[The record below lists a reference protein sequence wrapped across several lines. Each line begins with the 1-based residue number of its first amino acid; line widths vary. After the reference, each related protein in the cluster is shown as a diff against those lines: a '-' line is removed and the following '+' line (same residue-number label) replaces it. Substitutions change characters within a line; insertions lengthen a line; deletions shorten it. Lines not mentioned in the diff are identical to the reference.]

1 MTDEEILNKL
11 EESTKNAMHH
21 QLHTLRSILDRQT
34 GVRYLQ
40 PHLSG
45 YCAPIDAVTFRRA
58 VPLSCYD
65 DYTDHINQLAS
76 GLVDHH
82 HDYKPLLSVDPL
94 VCFFYSSGTSSVK
107 PKLIPYFDSSLSR
120 VASQIAHQ
128 GSGAILQRLFP
139 RKNENNNKV
148 LCFIYAGN
156 ITTTKGGFK
165 AMAASAFPLQRSR
178 NETWS
183 QLRYHSSPLEVI
195 LGSDLDHQMYCHL
208 LCGLRNSE
216 IIDGIIAPYAVGLI
230 RVFSVL
236 ESKWEQM
243 CYDLENGY
251 PFSDIT
257 ETAMRDSV
265 IEVLGGP
272 QPDLAKTIR
281 SICGENNWGAI
292 VSRLWPNVRY
302 IRCVTTGI
310 MRQYYPKL
318 KCYAGEVPVVGGH
331 YFASECC
338 VGINLDIVQPP
349 ETTRF
354 VMLPTAAYFEFLPFD
369 LEKREVIGEET
380 ADFSSVEIG
389 KIYEVVVTTYRGLY
403 RYRLGDIVKVVGFYN
418 SAPQVEFLMRAP
430 KSSFEIVTERDL
442 ISAMEGFQSVL
453 KNAMAAEIVEFAISM
468 DLELIPRKLRIF
480 VEVRGGCMF
489 LQEKLPESSVAG
501 FKRCCSSLEDGLG
514 SIYKVQREK
523 GQVSPLLVSI
533 VKPGSFDKLL
543 LVAIENGAPAS
554 QYKPPKIIRNHKIAE
569 FLEGCSLVTASLDSL
584 DG

>member
-1 MTDEEILNKL
+1 MTDEEILSKL
-11 EESTKNAMHH
+11 EDSTENASLR
-21 QLHTLRSILDRQT
+21 QLDTLRSILERQA

-45 YCAPIDAVTFRRA
+45 YSAPIDASTFRRA

-65 DYTDHINQLAS
+65 DYVDHINQLAS
-76 GLVDHH
+76 GLVDHD
-82 HDYKPLLSVDPL
+82 HDKPLLSVDPL

-107 PKLIPYFDSSLSR
+107 PKLIPYFDSTLSKA
-120 VASQIAHQ
+120 ASQIAHQ
-128 GSGAILQRLFP
+128 GSGAILRRLFP
-139 RKNENNNKV
+139 PKNENNKV

-156 ITTTKGGFK
+156 ITTTEGGFK

-195 LGSDLDHQMYCHL
+195 LGSDLEHQMYCHL

-216 IIDGIIAPYAVGLI
+216 IISGIVAPYAVGLI
-230 RVFSVL
+230 VIFSVL

-243 CYDLENGY
+243 CDDLENGY
-251 PFSDIT
+251 PCSDIT
-257 ETAMRDSV
+257 EIAMRDSV
-265 IEVLGGP
+265 LEVLGGP
-272 QPDLAKTIR
+272 QPDLAKRIR
-281 SICGENNWGAI
+281 SICGENNWCGI
-292 VSRLWPNVRY
+292 VSRLWPDVRY

-318 KCYAGEVPVVGGH
+318 KYYAGEVPVVGGD

-369 LEKREVIGEET
+369 MERREIIGEET
-380 ADFSSVEIG
+380 AEFSSVEVG
-389 KIYEVVVTTYRGLY
+389 KVYEVVVTTYRGLY

-442 ISAMEGFQSVL
+442 MSAMEVFQSVL
-453 KNAMAAEIVEFAISM
+453 RNAMAAEIVEFAIFM
-468 DLELIPRKLRIF
+468 DLELSPRKLRIF
-480 VEVRGGCMF
+480 VEVSGGCMF
-489 LQEKLPESSVAG
+489 LQEKLPESSVVG

-514 SIYKVQREK
+514 SIYKVQRDR

-543 LVAIENGAPAS
+543 RVAIENGAPAS
-554 QYKPPKIIRNHKIAE
+554 QYKPPKIIRNHEIAE
-569 FLEGCSLVTASLDSL
+569 FLEGCSVATACLDSL